1 MPTAGEKPYDT
12 LLGLW
17 SWMTFLSAT
26 DLRCWCKVNVDPN
39 RLGSDLPMPPDGA
52 MQNTEPATPC
62 TKSPGEERPRRME
75 GWKRWGE
82 GGVKAAW
89 VQDKTTLELV
99 THSER
104 AMTIIMDNMVARW
117 RHGHKA
123 GGNQKEM
130 NHAGKKKKV
139 LIRRWMLTWMPIHCC
154 VSSSQ

>member
-1 MPTAGEKPYDT
+1 MEMVYDYYFSKKNKEKKTHVPWDIKVPTAGEKLYDT

-26 DLRCWCKVNVDPN
+26 DLRCCCKVNVDPN

-82 GGVKAAW
+82 GGVKAA
-89 VQDKTTLELV
+89 
-99 THSER
+99 
-104 AMTIIMDNMVARW
+104 
-117 RHGHKA
+117 
-123 GGNQKEM
+123 
-130 NHAGKKKKV
+130 
-139 LIRRWMLTWMPIHCC
+139 
-154 VSSSQ
+154 